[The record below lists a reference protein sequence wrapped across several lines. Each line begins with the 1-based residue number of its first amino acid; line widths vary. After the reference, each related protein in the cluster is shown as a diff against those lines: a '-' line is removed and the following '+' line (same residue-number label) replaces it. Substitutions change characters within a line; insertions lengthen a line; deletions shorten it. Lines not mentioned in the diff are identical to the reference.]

1 MGIEEENFSADLND
15 VKNLE
20 SATSGVD
27 YKYKHID
34 NAGIL
39 YKNLIKSLS
48 NYSKGELF
56 TTDDIRALIRNE
68 YETL

>member
-1 MGIEEENFSADLND
+1 MGIEEEEIKENLND

-56 TTDDIRALIRNE
+56 TTDDIRALVRNE

>member
-1 MGIEEENFSADLND
+1 MSVESEEVNQDLND
-15 VKNLE
+15 IKNLE
-20 SATSGVD
+20 SATSGID

-56 TTDDIRALIRNE
+56 TTDDIRALVRNE